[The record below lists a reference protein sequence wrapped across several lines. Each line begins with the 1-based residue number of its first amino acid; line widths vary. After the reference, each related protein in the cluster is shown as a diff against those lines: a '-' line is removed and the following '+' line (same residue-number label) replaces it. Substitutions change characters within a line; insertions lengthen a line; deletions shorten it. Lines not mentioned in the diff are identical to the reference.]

1 MKPSLFER
9 IDFPSLPPDKL
20 RWQGGMMTG
29 VDLEQ
34 IRIVVE
40 SALGPTQADLKA
52 DLGALKAKA
61 DSLPDMHFLQAT
73 AQRQQTDVLSLRD
86 DVRVLTAIAMRLDT
100 SHSVLLEE
108 LRATHAQIARM
119 NDRIRKLEDENAAPP
134 L

>member
-1 MKPSLFER
+1 
-9 IDFPSLPPDKL
+9 
-20 RWQGGMMTG
+20 MMTG
-29 VDLEQ
+29 ADIEQ

-40 SALGPTQADLKA
+40 SALGPTQADL
-52 DLGALKAKA
+52 GALKAKV

-119 NDRIRKLEDENAAPP
+119 NDRTRKLEDENTAHRYSHLTTYLFLHLAWT
-134 L
+134 

>member
-1 MKPSLFER
+1 
-9 IDFPSLPPDKL
+9 
-20 RWQGGMMTG
+20 MTG
-29 VDLEQ
+29 ADVEQ
-34 IRIVVE
+34 IRIVVQ
-40 SALGPTQADLKA
+40 SALGPTQADLGVLKA
-52 DLGALKAKA
+52 DLGVLKADLGTLKAKV

-73 AQRQQTDVLSLRD
+73 AQRQQTDVLGLRD

>member
-1 MKPSLFER
+1 
-9 IDFPSLPPDKL
+9 
-20 RWQGGMMTG
+20 MTG
-29 VDLEQ
+29 ADLEQ
-34 IRIVVE
+34 IRSVVQG
-40 SALGPTQADLKA
+40 ALGSTQADLGTLKA
-52 DLGALKAKA
+52 DLGSVKVDLGALKAKV

-108 LRATHAQIARM
+108 LRATHAQITRM

>member
-1 MKPSLFER
+1 
-9 IDFPSLPPDKL
+9 
-20 RWQGGMMTG
+20 MTDA
-29 VDLEQ
+29 DLEQ
-34 IRIVVE
+34 IRIVVQG
-40 SALGPTQADLKA
+40 ALGPTQADL
-52 DLGALKAKA
+52 GILKAKV

-73 AQRQQTDVLSLRD
+73 AHRQQTDVLGLRD

>member
-1 MKPSLFER
+1 
-9 IDFPSLPPDKL
+9 
-20 RWQGGMMTG
+20 MMTG
-29 VDLEQ
+29 ADLEQ
-34 IRIVVE
+34 IRSVVQG
-40 SALGPTQADLKA
+40 ALGPTQADLVTVMADLGSVKG
-52 DLGALKAKA
+52 DLGALKAKV
-61 DSLPDMHFLQAT
+61 DSLPDMYFLQAT

-108 LRATHAQIARM
+108 LRATHAQITRM